1 LFETLPTSRR
11 ERGPRTERHDRSGHF
26 EFRNSNFEFIPRPP
40 GVMGELRGKFEIRN
54 SKSAISP
61 FRRRSMITLRELW
74 RTYHVGDSD
83 VHALRDVTL
92 EIGRGD
98 YLAVMGP
105 SGSGKSTLLNIL
117 GCLDRPTS
125 GSYAFAGRDVGL
137 LSDSERTRLR
147 QSEIGFVFQ
156 FFHLLPRLTAQ
167 GNVELP
173 MLFAGVS
180 RAERRERAARALEA
194 VGLSDR
200 VHHRPDQLSGGQRQR
215 VAIARAVV
223 MEPGLLLAD
232 EPTGNLDRAAAV
244 EVMELLGTM
253 NADGQTVVLV
263 THDPEVGSRARS
275 AVRMDDG
282 AIVERR

>member
-1 LFETLPTSRR
+1 
-11 ERGPRTERHDRSGHF
+11 
-26 EFRNSNFEFIPRPP
+26 
-40 GVMGELRGKFEIRN
+40 
-54 SKSAISP
+54 
-61 FRRRSMITLRELW
+61 MIVLADLW

-92 EIGRGD
+92 EIAKGD

-125 GSYAFAGRDVGL
+125 GSYTFNGRDVASF
-137 LSDSERTRLR
+137 SDAERTRLR
-147 QSEIGFVFQ
+147 QLEIGFVFQ

-173 MLFAGVS
+173 MLFAGVP
-180 RAERRERAARALEA
+180 RAERRRRAVASLEA
-194 VGLSDR
+194 VGLSGR

-223 MEPGLLLAD
+223 MKPGLLLAD

-263 THDPEVGSRARS
+263 THDPDVATRART

-282 AIVERR
+282 EIVERR

>member
-1 LFETLPTSRR
+1 ML
-11 ERGPRTERHDRSGHF
+11 
-26 EFRNSNFEFIPRPP
+26 
-40 GVMGELRGKFEIRN
+40 
-54 SKSAISP
+54 P
-61 FRRRSMITLRELW
+61 FRRRQAVGVGGNSKFKIQNPKFERERPWSVAVIVLRDLW

-92 EIGRGD
+92 EISKGD

-125 GSYAFAGRDVGL
+125 GSYSFAGRDVGS
-137 LSDSERTRLR
+137 LSDGERTRLR
-147 QSEIGFVFQ
+147 QSQIGFVFQ

-173 MLFAGVS
+173 MLFAGVA
-180 RAERRERAARALEA
+180 RAERRARAASALAA
-194 VGLSDR
+194 VGLSER

-223 MEPGLLLAD
+223 MEPELLLAD
-232 EPTGNLDRAAAV
+232 EPTGNLDRASAV
-244 EVMELLGTM
+244 EVMELLGAM
-253 NADGQTVVLV
+253 NEAGQTVVLV

>member
-1 LFETLPTSRR
+1 M
-11 ERGPRTERHDRSGHF
+11 
-26 EFRNSNFEFIPRPP
+26 IA
-40 GVMGELRGKFEIRN
+40 LRD
-54 SKSAISP
+54 
-61 FRRRSMITLRELW
+61 LW

-83 VHALRDVTL
+83 VHALRDVTI
-92 EIGRGD
+92 EIEKGD

-125 GSYAFAGRDVGL
+125 GSYTFNGRDVGEI
-137 LSDSERTRLR
+137 SDADRTKLR
-147 QSEIGFVFQ
+147 QTEIGFIFQ

-173 MLFAGVS
+173 MLFAGVP
-180 RAERRERAARALEA
+180 RAERRRRALEALEA
-194 VGLSDR
+194 VGLTDR
-200 VHHRPDQLSGGQRQR
+200 IHHRPNQLSGGQSQR

-223 MEPGLLLAD
+223 MNPGLLLAD
-232 EPTGNLDRAAAV
+232 EPTGNLDRAAAA
-244 EVMELLGTM
+244 EVMDLLGAM

-263 THDPEVGSRARS
+263 THDPEVGSRARN

>member
-1 LFETLPTSRR
+1 
-11 ERGPRTERHDRSGHF
+11 
-26 EFRNSNFEFIPRPP
+26 
-40 GVMGELRGKFEIRN
+40 
-54 SKSAISP
+54 
-61 FRRRSMITLRELW
+61 MIVLADLW

-83 VHALRDVTL
+83 VHALRAVDL
-92 EIGRGD
+92 EIREGD

-105 SGSGKSTLLNIL
+105 SGSGKSTLLNVL

-125 GSYAFAGRDVGL
+125 GSYRFDDVDVGAM
-137 LSDSERTRLR
+137 SDAERTRLR
-147 QSEIGFVFQ
+147 QTDIGFVFQ

-180 RAERRERAARALEA
+180 RGERRQRAARALEA

-223 MEPGLLLAD
+223 MRPRLLLAD

-244 EVMELLGTM
+244 EVMELLGAM
-253 NADGQTVVLV
+253 NKSGQTVILV
-263 THDPEVGSRARS
+263 THDPEVGSRARN

>member
-1 LFETLPTSRR
+1 M
-11 ERGPRTERHDRSGHF
+11 
-26 EFRNSNFEFIPRPP
+26 IA
-40 GVMGELRGKFEIRN
+40 LRD
-54 SKSAISP
+54 
-61 FRRRSMITLRELW
+61 LW

-92 EIGRGD
+92 EIAKGD

-125 GSYAFAGRDVGL
+125 GSYTFNGRDVGEI
-137 LSDSERTRLR
+137 SDADRTKLR
-147 QSEIGFVFQ
+147 QTEIGFVFQ

-173 MLFAGVS
+173 MLFAGVA
-180 RAERRERAARALEA
+180 RAERRRRALDALDA
-194 VGLSDR
+194 VGLTDR

-244 EVMELLGTM
+244 EVMELLDGM

-263 THDPEVGSRARS
+263 THDPEVGARARS

>member
-1 LFETLPTSRR
+1 
-11 ERGPRTERHDRSGHF
+11 
-26 EFRNSNFEFIPRPP
+26 
-40 GVMGELRGKFEIRN
+40 M
-54 SKSAISP
+54 ISL
-61 FRRRSMITLRELW
+61 TDLW
-74 RTYHVGDSD
+74 RTYRVGDSE
-83 VHALRDVTL
+83 VHALRGVDL
-92 EIGRGD
+92 EIAKGD

-117 GCLDRPTS
+117 GCLDRPTR
-125 GSYAFAGRDVGL
+125 GAYFFGGRDVGSL
-137 LSDSERTRLR
+137 ADVERTRLR
-147 QSEIGFVFQ
+147 QTEIGFVFQ

-173 MLFAGVS
+173 MLFAGVA
-180 RAERRERAARALEA
+180 RGERRRRAAEALAA
-194 VGLSDR
+194 VGISDR
-200 VHHRPDQLSGGQRQR
+200 SHHRPDQLSGGQRQR

-244 EVMELLGTM
+244 EVMGLLGKM

-263 THDPEVGSRARS
+263 THDPEVAKRAS
-275 AVRMDDG
+275 SSVRMDDG

>member
-1 LFETLPTSRR
+1 V
-11 ERGPRTERHDRSGHF
+11 GDGKI
-26 EFRNSNFEFIPRPP
+26 RNS
-40 GVMGELRGKFEIRN
+40 KFEIRN
-54 SKSAISP
+54 
-61 FRRRSMITLRELW
+61 RVVGRVEMIALRDLW

-92 EIGRGD
+92 EIAKGD

-125 GSYAFAGRDVGL
+125 GSYTFNGRDVGEI
-137 LSDSERTRLR
+137 SDADRTKLR
-147 QSEIGFVFQ
+147 QTEIGFIFQ
-156 FFHLLPRLTAQ
+156 FFHLLARLTAQ

-173 MLFAGVS
+173 MLFAGVP
-180 RAERRERAARALEA
+180 RAERRRRALDALEA
-194 VGLSDR
+194 VGLTDR

-223 MEPGLLLAD
+223 MAPGLLLAD

-244 EVMELLGTM
+244 EVMELLDAM
-253 NADGQTVVLV
+253 SADGQTVVLV
-263 THDPEVGSRARS
+263 THDPEVGARARN